1 MKKLSALLLCAFVA
15 LLAVL
20 GFNTWRAA
28 PPSVEVAP
36 ATPLTLDTGAAAQRL
51 GDAVRIATVSSASDP
66 QANAPAF
73 EQLRRHLETSFPRV
87 HASLKRERIG
97 ESLLYTW
104 PGSDASLKPL
114 LLMAHMDVVPVD
126 PASAGAWQQPPFSGA
141 VQDGFIWGRGAWD
154 DKGNLLSQLEA
165 IEALLASGYTP
176 RRSVTL
182 FSGADEEVGG
192 TRGAKAAVALLQ
204 QRGLHFDFVL
214 DEGLVVTQGIIPG
227 VAAPAALIGIAQK
240 GYVSIELAAQLPAAG
255 HSSMP
260 PIESAIGILTQA
272 LARLQAREYETRLD
286 GVPAQMLER
295 LGPQMA
301 WSSRVVMAN
310 LWLFR
315 PLVAG
320 KLAAADSTRA
330 QLHTTMALT
339 MIEGGIADNVLPTRA
354 RAMVNFRLMPGTSVQ
369 SVAEHV
375 RGAIKDPRI
384 SVSVQTQSAVEP
396 GRVSST
402 DAPAYQAIEKS
413 IREVFRGAA
422 VAPGLLAAHADA
434 GYFEP
439 IADNVYLFS
448 PVRAGPQDT
457 ERVHGINER
466 IAVPNYVE
474 MINFYARLLRNA
486 AS

>member
-1 MKKLSALLLCAFVA
+1 MKKLSALLLCAFIA

-20 GFNTWRAA
+20 GCNTWRAA
-28 PPSVEVAP
+28 AP
-36 ATPLTLDTGAAAQRL
+36 LAAVPLATPLTLDTGAAARRL
-51 GDAVRIATVSSASDP
+51 GDAVRIATVSSATDP
-66 QANAPAF
+66 QANTSAF
-73 EQLRRHLETSFPRV
+73 EQLRRHLEAGFPRV
-87 HASLKRERIG
+87 HANLKRERIG
-97 ESLLYTW
+97 EALLYTW
-104 PGSDASLKPL
+104 PGSDPSLKPL

-165 IEALLASGYTP
+165 IESLLASGYTP
-176 RRSVTL
+176 RRSVYL

-192 TRGAKAAVALLQ
+192 ARGAKAAAALLQ

-240 GYVSIELAAQLPAAG
+240 GYVSIELAAQVPAAG

-260 PIESAIGILTQA
+260 PLDSAIGILTQG
-272 LARLQAREYETRLD
+272 LARLQAHEYETQLE

-295 LGPQMA
+295 LGPHMSFPMSLA
-301 WSSRVVMAN
+301 MAN

-315 PLVAG
+315 PLVANR
-320 KLAAADSTRA
+320 LAAADSTRA

-354 RAMVNFRLMPGTSVQ
+354 RALVNFRLMPGTSVQ

-375 RGAIKDPRI
+375 RTAINDPRI
-384 SVSVQTQSAVEP
+384 SISVHTQDAVEP
-396 GRVSST
+396 GRVAAI

-413 IREVFRGAA
+413 IREVFPGAA
-422 VAPGLLAAHADA
+422 VAPGLLTAHADA

-457 ERVHGINER
+457 ERIHGINER
-466 IAVPNYVE
+466 LAVSNYVE
-474 MINFYARLLRNA
+474 MVNFYARLLRNA
-486 AS
+486 AG